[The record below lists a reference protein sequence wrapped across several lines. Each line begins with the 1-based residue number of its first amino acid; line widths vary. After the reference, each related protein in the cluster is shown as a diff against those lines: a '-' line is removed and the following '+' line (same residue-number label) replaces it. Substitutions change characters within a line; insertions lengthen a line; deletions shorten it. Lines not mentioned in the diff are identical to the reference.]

1 MMRRPVQ
8 PRHQRFTVLAAVFV
22 LHAVLIAFLLLQS
35 TTKLQDVE
43 PARTVAL
50 IAIDAERPAAAKPP
64 PPALPAK
71 VADTFVPVTEL
82 SIPADSESNSPA
94 GASAVCATLGVVIET
109 LLLDAIAVDAIRNA
123 PPETRSVADAIVIW
137 NVGWAPTA
145 LTHLDPLFVVRTA
158 IERSLSGVADNCLDE
173 AVAGPRLIPIPD
185 ASGSRT
191 IFVVLGSGN
200 WTWRALLSPPP
211 LPGAEGVGPVPN
223 LAPTAAQ

>member
-1 MMRRPVQ
+1 MMRRTVQ
-8 PRHQRFTVLAAVFV
+8 PRHQRFAVLAAVFV
-22 LHAVLIAFLLLQS
+22 VHAVMIAFLLLHS
-35 TTKLQDVE
+35 TIKSQDVE

-94 GASAVCATLGVVIET
+94 GASAACATLSVVLET
-109 LLLDAIAVDAIRNA
+109 LLLDPIAVDAIRNA
-123 PPETRSVADAIVIW
+123 PPESRSIADAIVIW

-158 IERSLSGVADNCLDE
+158 IERSLSGVADSCLDE
-173 AVAGPRLIPIPD
+173 PVAGPRLVPIPD

-211 LPGAEGVGPVPN
+211 APATEGVGSVPVP
-223 LAPTAAQ
+223 APAGNQ